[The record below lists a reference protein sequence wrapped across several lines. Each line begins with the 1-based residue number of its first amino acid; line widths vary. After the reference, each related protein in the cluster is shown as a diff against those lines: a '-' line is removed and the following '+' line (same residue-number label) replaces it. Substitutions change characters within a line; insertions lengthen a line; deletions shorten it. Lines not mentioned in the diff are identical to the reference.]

1 MRLPGPF
8 VITRVVDMEMPF
20 RAPEFLMPDATR
32 DAFLATRTARDPR
45 FYDAA
50 SHQLLMSFHS
60 LIVQTARNRILV
72 DTCVGN
78 DKPRPSLPEWHLR
91 KGSYLADLAAAGL
104 PAESITHVFCT
115 HLHADHVGW
124 NTKLLNG
131 RWVPTF
137 PNAKYVMHRKEVE
150 HFDHVRRTSNE
161 AANHRSWDDS
171 VQPILDAGQALL
183 VDGDH
188 EIESGVRLK
197 CLPGHTPGN
206 CALCLDDGKRKA
218 FLIGDTIH
226 HPVQIERPHW
236 SSNFCFDKTESA
248 KTRAAFLDDV
258 ADTGAW
264 IIPAHFAPPSAVQ
277 VVGEQNGFWY
287 RTDAQ

>member
-8 VITRVVDMEMPF
+8 VITRVVDMEGHF
-20 RAPEFLMPDATR
+20 RAPHFILPDATPE
-32 DAFLATRTARDPR
+32 AFAQTRTSRDPR
-45 FYDAA
+45 FFDAK
-50 SHQLLMSFHS
+50 LGEVLFSFHS
-60 LIVQTARNRILV
+60 LIVQTPRHRILV

-78 DKPRPSLPEWHLR
+78 DKPRPALPEWHLR

-150 HFDHVRRTSNE
+150 HFEHVRRTSNE

-171 VQPILDAGQALL
+171 VQPILDSGQALF

-188 EIESGVRLK
+188 EIEPGVRLK

-206 CALCLDDGKRKA
+206 CALCLDDGKQRA
-218 FLIGDTIH
+218 YLVGDTIH

-236 SSNFCFDKTESA
+236 SSNFCTDKALSA
-248 KTRAAFLDDV
+248 KTRAQFMGDV

-264 IIPAHFAPPSAVQ
+264 VIPAHFAPPCAVQ
-277 VVGEQNGFWY
+277 IVGENNGFWY
-287 RTDAQ
+287 RTAS